1 MEEKKDDRS
10 FMLKLAT
17 FIVDKRNGVF
27 LAFIGMIVFSIIASG
42 WVQVCNDITQYLPS
56 ESETRQGLTLMEN
69 EVTTYATARVMISN
83 ISREHAA
90 RLAQELEQIEGISA
104 AEFLDAEADPP
115 LTAED
120 IAEHYVRAA
129 ALIDVTFEGEE
140 GDEICESAMAELKAK
155 LVGCDLYISSPV
167 GSSEAAL
174 LDAEMNIVMLVAVGI
189 IVSVL
194 LFTSKTYMEIPVLL
208 MTFGSAALLNKG
220 TNFLMGEISYI
231 TNSVAIVLQLALAI
245 DYAIILCHRYTEE
258 REHLNA
264 HDAVVVALSKAIPEI
279 SASSLTTISGMV
291 AMMFMQFGIGRDMGT
306 VLVKAI
312 LCSLLSVFTLM
323 PGLLMLF
330 SKQIDKSHHRS
341 FVPQIDRWGKVVLK
355 TRFILPVLFVFA
367 LGAGFYFSNRCPYVY
382 GESTLSTTK
391 QNEVQIAEKMVN
403 TTFGSTN
410 VMALLVPAGDY
421 EKEGRLL
428 RELEA
433 HEEIDFTMGL
443 ANVEAM
449 DGYVL
454 TDRLA
459 PRQFAE
465 LTDVDIEAARL
476 LYSAYAVD
484 REDYGRIVS
493 SIDSYDVPLIDMFL
507 FLYDKKEEG
516 FVELEPEMN
525 ADINDLYDQLT
536 DAKRQLQGENYTR
549 LLLSLNLPEESPET
563 FAFLNT
569 IHQIA
574 AKYYDDVYLVGD
586 STSDLDLSTSFSR
599 DNVVI
604 SVLSAL
610 FVIIVLLFTF
620 QSAGLPVL
628 LIAVIQSSVWINFS
642 FPYLTSTN
650 LFFLS
655 YLIVSS
661 IQMGANIDYAIV
673 ISNRY
678 MELKK
683 EMPIQQA
690 IVETLNQSFPTIVTS
705 GTILTAAGLLI
716 GQLSSNPAI
725 SSIGSC
731 LGRGTII
738 SIILVMSVLP
748 QILLLGDTIIERTAF
763 TLKKPDIVQTGT
775 GALRVNGHVRGY
787 VQGVVNA
794 EIHGTIQGRVSA
806 VVDVGGMEPETEYER
821 LNEPALPDGSPAPGK
836 EARSK

>member
-27 LAFIGMIVFSIIASG
+27 LAFIGMLVFCLFAQG
-42 WVQVCNDITQYLPS
+42 WVAVCDDITQYLPGD
-56 ESETRQGLTLMEN
+56 SETRQGLTLMED
-69 EVTTYATARVMISN
+69 EVTTYATARVMVSN
-83 ISREHAA
+83 ISRERASEIAA
-90 RLAQELEQIEGISA
+90 GLESIEGISA
-104 AEFLDAEADPP
+104 AAFLDEDSDVP

-120 IAEHYVRAA
+120 IGEHYRLAS
-129 ALIDVTFEGEE
+129 ALFDVTFEGEE
-140 GDEICESAMAELKAK
+140 GDEICESAMAELKQRLA
-155 LVGCDLYISSPV
+155 GYDLYISSPV
-167 GSSEAAL
+167 GSSEADL
-174 LDAEMNIVMLVAVGI
+174 LDAEMNIVMLVAVVI

-208 MTFGSAALLNKG
+208 MTFGSAAMINKG

-231 TNSVAIVLQLALAI
+231 TDSVAVVLQLALAI

-258 REHLNA
+258 REHLDA
-264 HDAVVVALSKAIPEI
+264 HDAVSVALSKAIPEI

-291 AMMFMQFGIGRDMGT
+291 AMMFMQFGIGRDMGV

-330 SKQIDKSHHRS
+330 SKQIDRTHHRS
-341 FVPQIDRWGKVVLK
+341 FVPKIDKWGKIVLK
-355 TRFILPVLFVFA
+355 TRFVLPLLFLFA
-367 LGAGFYFSNRCPYVY
+367 LGGGFYFSNRCPYVY
-382 GESTLSTTK
+382 GESTLSTAK
-391 QNEVQIAEKMVN
+391 QNEVQIAEKKVDS
-403 TTFGSTN
+403 TFGQTN
-410 VMALLVPAGDY
+410 IMALMVPAGDY

-428 RELEA
+428 RELETW
-433 HEEIDFTMGL
+433 EEFSLVQGL
-443 ANVEAM
+443 ANTEAK
-449 DGYVL
+449 DGYMV
-454 TDRLA
+454 TDKLS

-465 LTDVDIEAARL
+465 LADVDIEAARL
-476 LYSAYAVD
+476 LYTAYAVD
-484 REDYGRIVS
+484 QEEYGRIVGS
-493 SIDSYDVPLIDMFL
+493 LDSYDVPLIDIFL
-507 FLYDKKEEG
+507 FLYTMKEDGYVDLDEDA
-516 FVELEPEMN
+516 ESE
-525 ADINDLYDQLT
+525 INDLYEQLS
-536 DAKRQLQGENYTR
+536 DGKKQLQGENYTR
-549 LLLSLNLPEESPET
+549 ILLKLNLPEESPET
-563 FAFLNT
+563 FAFLKE
-569 IHQIA
+569 IHQA
-574 AKYYDDVYLVGD
+574 AEKYYDHCYLVGD
-586 STSDLDLSTSFSR
+586 STSDYDLATSFSR
-599 DNVVI
+599 DNIVI

-642 FPYLTSTN
+642 FPYLTGTN

-683 EMPIQQA
+683 EMPIKEA

-725 SSIGSC
+725 SSIGIC

-738 SIILVMSVLP
+738 SMLLVMSVLP

-794 EIHGTIQGRVSA
+794 EIHGSIQGRISA
-806 VVDVGGMEPETEYER
+806 VVDVGAMEPETEYD
-821 LNEPALPDGSPAPGK
+821 LLPGPSGSAPANGK
-836 EARSK
+836 EDGQL

>member
-27 LAFIGMIVFSIIASG
+27 LAFIGMLVFCLFAQG
-42 WVQVCNDITQYLPS
+42 WVAVCDDITQYLPGD
-56 ESETRQGLTLMEN
+56 SETRQGLTLMED
-69 EVTTYATARVMISN
+69 EVTTYATARVMVSN
-83 ISREHAA
+83 ISRERASEIAA
-90 RLAQELEQIEGISA
+90 GLESIEGISA
-104 AEFLDAEADPP
+104 AAFLDEDSDVP

-120 IAEHYVRAA
+120 IGEHYRLAS
-129 ALIDVTFEGEE
+129 ALFDVTFEGEE
-140 GDEICESAMAELKAK
+140 GDEICESAMAELKQRLA
-155 LVGCDLYISSPV
+155 GYDLYISSPV
-167 GSSEAAL
+167 GSSEADL
-174 LDAEMNIVMLVAVGI
+174 LDAEMNIVMLVAVVI

-208 MTFGSAALLNKG
+208 MTFGSAAMINKG

-231 TNSVAIVLQLALAI
+231 TDSVAVVLQLALAI

-258 REHLNA
+258 REHLDA
-264 HDAVVVALSKAIPEI
+264 HDAVSVALSKAIPEI

-291 AMMFMQFGIGRDMGT
+291 AMMFMQFGIGRDMGV

-330 SKQIDKSHHRS
+330 SKQIDRTHHRS
-341 FVPQIDRWGKVVLK
+341 FVPKIDKWGKIVLK
-355 TRFILPVLFVFA
+355 TRFVLPLLFLFA
-367 LGAGFYFSNRCPYVY
+367 LGGGFYFSNRCPYVY
-382 GESTLSTTK
+382 GESTLSTAK
-391 QNEVQIAEKMVN
+391 QNEVQIAEKKVN
-403 TTFGSTN
+403 STFGQTN
-410 VMALLVPAGDY
+410 IMALMVPAGDY

-428 RELEA
+428 RELETW
-433 HEEIDFTMGL
+433 EEFSLVQGL
-443 ANVEAM
+443 ANTEAK
-449 DGYVL
+449 DGYMV
-454 TDRLA
+454 TDKLS

-465 LTDVDIEAARL
+465 LADVDIEAARL
-476 LYSAYAVD
+476 LYTAYAVD
-484 REDYGRIVS
+484 QEEYGRIVGS
-493 SIDSYDVPLIDMFL
+493 LDSYDVPLIDIFL
-507 FLYDKKEEG
+507 FLYNMKEDGYVDLDEDA
-516 FVELEPEMN
+516 ESE
-525 ADINDLYDQLT
+525 INDLYEQLS
-536 DAKRQLQGENYTR
+536 DGKKQLQGENYTR
-549 LLLSLNLPEESPET
+549 ILLKLNLPEESPET
-563 FAFLNT
+563 FAFLKE
-569 IHQIA
+569 IHQA
-574 AKYYDDVYLVGD
+574 AEKYYDHCYLVGD
-586 STSDLDLSTSFSR
+586 STSDYDLATSFSR
-599 DNVVI
+599 DNIVI

-642 FPYLTSTN
+642 FPYLTGTN

-683 EMPIQQA
+683 EMPIKEA

-725 SSIGSC
+725 SSIGVC

-738 SIILVMSVLP
+738 SMLLVMSVLP

-775 GALRVNGHVRGY
+775 GALRINGHVRGY

-794 EIHGTIQGRVSA
+794 EIHGSIQGRISA
-806 VVDVGGMEPETEYER
+806 VVDVGAMEPETEYD
-821 LNEPALPDGSPAPGK
+821 LLPGPSGSAPANGK
-836 EARSK
+836 EDGQL

>member
-27 LAFIGMIVFSIIASG
+27 LAFIGMLVFCLFAQG
-42 WVQVCNDITQYLPS
+42 WVAVCDDITQYLPGD
-56 ESETRQGLTLMEN
+56 SETRQGLTLMED
-69 EVTTYATARVMISN
+69 EVTTYATARVMVSN
-83 ISREHAA
+83 ISRERASEIAA
-90 RLAQELEQIEGISA
+90 GLESIEGISA
-104 AEFLDAEADPP
+104 AAFLDEDSDVP

-120 IAEHYVRAA
+120 IGEHYRLAS
-129 ALIDVTFEGEE
+129 ALFDVTFEGEE
-140 GDEICESAMAELKAK
+140 GDEICESAMAELKQRLA
-155 LVGCDLYISSPV
+155 GYDLYISSPV
-167 GSSEAAL
+167 GSSEADL
-174 LDAEMNIVMLVAVGI
+174 LDAEMNIVMLVAVVI

-208 MTFGSAALLNKG
+208 MTFGSAAMINKG

-231 TNSVAIVLQLALAI
+231 TDSVAVVLQLALAI

-258 REHLNA
+258 REHLDA
-264 HDAVVVALSKAIPEI
+264 HDAVSVALSKAIPEI

-291 AMMFMQFGIGRDMGT
+291 AMMFMQFGIGRDMGV

-330 SKQIDKSHHRS
+330 SKQIDRTHHRS
-341 FVPQIDRWGKVVLK
+341 FVPKIDRWGKIVLK
-355 TRFILPVLFVFA
+355 TRFVLPLLFLFA
-367 LGAGFYFSNRCPYVY
+367 LGGGFYFSNRCPYVY
-382 GESTLSTTK
+382 GESTLSTAK
-391 QNEVQIAEKMVN
+391 QNEVQIAEKKVDS
-403 TTFGSTN
+403 TFGQTN
-410 VMALLVPAGDY
+410 IMALMVPAGDY

-428 RELEA
+428 RELETW
-433 HEEIDFTMGL
+433 EEFSLVQGL
-443 ANVEAM
+443 ANTEAK
-449 DGYVL
+449 DGYMV
-454 TDRLA
+454 TDKLS

-465 LTDVDIEAARL
+465 LADVDIEAARL
-476 LYSAYAVD
+476 LYTAYAVD
-484 REDYGRIVS
+484 QEEYGRIVGS
-493 SIDSYDVPLIDMFL
+493 LDSYDVPLIDIFL
-507 FLYDKKEEG
+507 FLYTMKEDGYVDLDEDA
-516 FVELEPEMN
+516 ESE
-525 ADINDLYDQLT
+525 INDLYEQLS
-536 DAKRQLQGENYTR
+536 DGKKQLQGENYTR
-549 LLLSLNLPEESPET
+549 ILLKLNLPEESPET
-563 FAFLNT
+563 FAFLKE
-569 IHQIA
+569 IHQA
-574 AKYYDDVYLVGD
+574 AEKYYDHCYLVGD
-586 STSDLDLSTSFSR
+586 STSDYDLATSFSR
-599 DNVVI
+599 DNIVI

-642 FPYLTSTN
+642 FPYLTGTN

-683 EMPIQQA
+683 EMPIKEA

-725 SSIGSC
+725 SSIGVC

-738 SIILVMSVLP
+738 SMLLVMSVLP

-794 EIHGTIQGRVSA
+794 EIHGSIQGRISA
-806 VVDVGGMEPETEYER
+806 VVDVGAMEPETEYD
-821 LNEPALPDGSPAPGK
+821 LLPGPSGSAPANGK
-836 EARSK
+836 EDGQL

>member
-27 LAFIGMIVFSIIASG
+27 LAFIGMLVFCLFAQG
-42 WVQVCNDITQYLPS
+42 WVAVCDDITQYLPGD
-56 ESETRQGLTLMEN
+56 SETRQGLTLMED
-69 EVTTYATARVMISN
+69 EVTTYATARVMVSN
-83 ISREHAA
+83 ISRERASEIAA
-90 RLAQELEQIEGISA
+90 GLESIEGISA
-104 AEFLDAEADPP
+104 AAFLDEDSDVP

-120 IAEHYVRAA
+120 IGEHYRLAS
-129 ALIDVTFEGEE
+129 ALFDVTFEGEE
-140 GDEICESAMAELKAK
+140 GDEICESAMAELKQRLA
-155 LVGCDLYISSPV
+155 GYDLYISSPV
-167 GSSEAAL
+167 GSSEADL
-174 LDAEMNIVMLVAVGI
+174 LDAEMNIVMLVAVVI

-208 MTFGSAALLNKG
+208 MTFGSAAMINKG

-231 TNSVAIVLQLALAI
+231 TDSVAVVLQLALAI

-258 REHLNA
+258 REHLDA
-264 HDAVVVALSKAIPEI
+264 HDAVSVALSKAIPEI

-291 AMMFMQFGIGRDMGT
+291 AMMFMQFGIGRDMGV

-330 SKQIDKSHHRS
+330 SKQIDRTHHRS
-341 FVPQIDRWGKVVLK
+341 FVPKIDKWGKIVLK
-355 TRFILPVLFVFA
+355 TRFVLPLLFLFA
-367 LGAGFYFSNRCPYVY
+367 LGGGFYFSNRCPYVY
-382 GESTLSTTK
+382 GESTLTTAK
-391 QNEVQIAEKMVN
+391 QNEVQIAEKKVDS
-403 TTFGSTN
+403 TFGQTN
-410 VMALLVPAGDY
+410 IMALMVPAGDY

-428 RELEA
+428 RELETW
-433 HEEIDFTMGL
+433 EEFSLVQGL
-443 ANVEAM
+443 ANTEAK
-449 DGYVL
+449 DGYMV
-454 TDRLA
+454 TDKLS

-465 LTDVDIEAARL
+465 LADVDIEAARL
-476 LYSAYAVD
+476 LYTAYAVD
-484 REDYGRIVS
+484 QEEYGRIVGS
-493 SIDSYDVPLIDMFL
+493 LDSYDVPLIDIFL
-507 FLYDKKEEG
+507 FLYNMKEDGYVDLDEDA
-516 FVELEPEMN
+516 ESE
-525 ADINDLYDQLT
+525 INDLYEQLS
-536 DAKRQLQGENYTR
+536 DGKKQLQGENYTR
-549 LLLSLNLPEESPET
+549 ILLKLNLPEESPET
-563 FAFLNT
+563 FAFLKE
-569 IHQIA
+569 IHQA
-574 AKYYDDVYLVGD
+574 AEKYYDHCYLVGD
-586 STSDLDLSTSFSR
+586 STSDYDLATSFSR
-599 DNVVI
+599 DNIVI

-642 FPYLTSTN
+642 FPYLTGTN

-683 EMPIQQA
+683 EMPIKEA

-725 SSIGSC
+725 SSIGVC

-738 SIILVMSVLP
+738 SMLLVMSVLP

-775 GALRVNGHVRGY
+775 GALRINGHVRGY

-794 EIHGTIQGRVSA
+794 EIHGSIQGRISA
-806 VVDVGGMEPETEYER
+806 VVDVGAMEPETEYD
-821 LNEPALPDGSPAPGK
+821 LLPGPSGSAPANGK
-836 EARSK
+836 EDGQP

>member
-27 LAFIGMIVFSIIASG
+27 LAFIGMLVFCLFAQG
-42 WVQVCNDITQYLPS
+42 WVAVCDDITQYLPGD
-56 ESETRQGLTLMEN
+56 SETRQGLTLMED
-69 EVTTYATARVMISN
+69 EVTTYATARVMVSN
-83 ISREHAA
+83 ISRERASEIAA
-90 RLAQELEQIEGISA
+90 GLESIEGISA
-104 AEFLDAEADPP
+104 AAFLDEDSDVP

-120 IAEHYVRAA
+120 IGEHYRLAS
-129 ALIDVTFEGEE
+129 ALFDVTFEGEE
-140 GDEICESAMAELKAK
+140 GDEICESAMAELKQRLA
-155 LVGCDLYISSPV
+155 GYDLYISSPV
-167 GSSEAAL
+167 GSSEADL
-174 LDAEMNIVMLVAVGI
+174 LDAEMNIVMLVAVVI

-208 MTFGSAALLNKG
+208 MTFGSAAMINKG

-231 TNSVAIVLQLALAI
+231 TDSVAVVLQLALAI

-258 REHLNA
+258 REHLDA
-264 HDAVVVALSKAIPEI
+264 HDAVSVALSKAIPEI

-291 AMMFMQFGIGRDMGT
+291 AMMFMQFGIGRDMGV

-330 SKQIDKSHHRS
+330 SKKIDKTHHRS
-341 FVPQIDRWGKVVLK
+341 FVPKIDKWGKIVLK
-355 TRFILPVLFVFA
+355 TRFVLPLLFLFA
-367 LGAGFYFSNRCPYVY
+367 LGGGFYFSNRCPYVY
-382 GESTLSTTK
+382 GESTLSTAK
-391 QNEVQIAEKMVN
+391 QNEVQIAEKKVDS
-403 TTFGSTN
+403 TFGQTN
-410 VMALLVPAGDY
+410 IMALLVPAGDY

-428 RELEA
+428 RELETW
-433 HEEIDFTMGL
+433 EEFSLVQGL
-443 ANVEAM
+443 ANTEAK
-449 DGYVL
+449 DGYMV
-454 TDRLA
+454 TDKLS

-465 LTDVDIEAARL
+465 LADVDIEAARL
-476 LYSAYAVD
+476 LYTAYAVD
-484 REDYGRIVS
+484 QEEYGRIVGS
-493 SIDSYDVPLIDMFL
+493 LDSYDVPLIDIFL
-507 FLYDKKEEG
+507 FLYNMKEDGYVDLDEDA
-516 FVELEPEMN
+516 ESE
-525 ADINDLYDQLT
+525 INDLYEQLS
-536 DAKRQLQGENYTR
+536 DGKKQLQGENYTR
-549 LLLSLNLPEESPET
+549 ILLKLNLPEESPET
-563 FAFLNT
+563 FAFLKE
-569 IHQIA
+569 IHQA
-574 AKYYDDVYLVGD
+574 AEKYYDHCYLVGD
-586 STSDLDLSTSFSR
+586 STSDYDLATSFSR
-599 DNVVI
+599 DNIVI

-642 FPYLTSTN
+642 FPYLTGTN

-683 EMPIQQA
+683 EMPIKEA

-725 SSIGSC
+725 SSIGVC

-738 SIILVMSVLP
+738 SMLLVMSVLP

-794 EIHGTIQGRVSA
+794 EIHGSIQGRISA
-806 VVDVGGMEPETEYER
+806 VVDVGAMEPETEYD
-821 LNEPALPDGSPAPGK
+821 LLPGPSGSASANGK
-836 EARSK
+836 EDGQP

>member
-155 LVGCDLYISSPV
+155 LDGCDLYISSPV

-382 GESTLSTTK
+382 GESTLSTAK

-516 FVELEPEMN
+516 FVELDPEMN

>member
-27 LAFIGMIVFSIIASG
+27 LAFIGMLVFCLFAQG
-42 WVQVCNDITQYLPS
+42 WVAVCDDITQYLPGD
-56 ESETRQGLTLMEN
+56 SETRQGLTLMED
-69 EVTTYATARVMISN
+69 EVTTYATARVMVSN
-83 ISREHAA
+83 ISRERASEIAA
-90 RLAQELEQIEGISA
+90 GLESIEGISA
-104 AEFLDAEADPP
+104 AAFLDEDSDVP

-120 IAEHYVRAA
+120 IGEHYRLAS
-129 ALIDVTFEGEE
+129 ALFDVTFEGEE
-140 GDEICESAMAELKAK
+140 GDEICESAMAELKQRLA
-155 LVGCDLYISSPV
+155 GYDLYISSPV
-167 GSSEAAL
+167 GSSEADL
-174 LDAEMNIVMLVAVGI
+174 LDAEMNIVMLVAVVI

-208 MTFGSAALLNKG
+208 MTFGSAAMINKG

-231 TNSVAIVLQLALAI
+231 TDSVAVVLQLALAI

-258 REHLNA
+258 REHLDA
-264 HDAVVVALSKAIPEI
+264 HDAVSVALSKAIPEI

-291 AMMFMQFGIGRDMGT
+291 AMMFMQFGIGRDMGV

-330 SKQIDKSHHRS
+330 SKQIDRTHHRS
-341 FVPQIDRWGKVVLK
+341 FVPKIDKWGKIVLK
-355 TRFILPVLFVFA
+355 TRFVLPLLFLFA
-367 LGAGFYFSNRCPYVY
+367 LGGGFYFSNRCPYVY
-382 GESTLSTTK
+382 GESTLTTAK
-391 QNEVQIAEKMVN
+391 QNEVQIAEKKVDS
-403 TTFGSTN
+403 TFGQTN
-410 VMALLVPAGDY
+410 IMALMVPAGDY
-421 EKEGRLL
+421 EKEGHLL
-428 RELEA
+428 RELETW
-433 HEEIDFTMGL
+433 EEFSLVQGL
-443 ANVEAM
+443 ANTEAK
-449 DGYVL
+449 DGYMV
-454 TDRLA
+454 TDKLS

-465 LTDVDIEAARL
+465 LADVDIEAARL
-476 LYSAYAVD
+476 LYTAYAVD
-484 REDYGRIVS
+484 QEEYGRIVGS
-493 SIDSYDVPLIDMFL
+493 LDSYDVPLIDIFL
-507 FLYDKKEEG
+507 FLYNMKEDGYVDLDEDA
-516 FVELEPEMN
+516 ESE
-525 ADINDLYDQLT
+525 INDLYEQLS
-536 DAKRQLQGENYTR
+536 DGKKQLQGENYTR
-549 LLLSLNLPEESPET
+549 ILLKLNLPEESPET
-563 FAFLNT
+563 FAFLKE
-569 IHQIA
+569 IHQA
-574 AKYYDDVYLVGD
+574 AEKYYDHCYLVGD
-586 STSDLDLSTSFSR
+586 STSDYDLATSFSR
-599 DNVVI
+599 DNIVI

-642 FPYLTSTN
+642 FPYLTGTN

-683 EMPIQQA
+683 EMPIKEA

-725 SSIGSC
+725 SSIGVC

-738 SIILVMSVLP
+738 SMLLVMSVLP

-794 EIHGTIQGRVSA
+794 EIHGSIQGRISA
-806 VVDVGGMEPETEYER
+806 VVDVGAMEPETEYD
-821 LNEPALPDGSPAPGK
+821 LLPGPSGSAPANGK
-836 EARSK
+836 EDGQL

>member
-155 LVGCDLYISSPV
+155 LDGCDLYISSPV

-341 FVPQIDRWGKVVLK
+341 FVPQIDHWGKVVLK
-355 TRFILPVLFVFA
+355 TRFI
-367 LGAGFYFSNRCPYVY
+367 
-382 GESTLSTTK
+382 
-391 QNEVQIAEKMVN
+391 
-403 TTFGSTN
+403 
-410 VMALLVPAGDY
+410 
-421 EKEGRLL
+421 
-428 RELEA
+428 
-433 HEEIDFTMGL
+433 
-443 ANVEAM
+443 
-449 DGYVL
+449 
-454 TDRLA
+454 
-459 PRQFAE
+459 
-465 LTDVDIEAARL
+465 
-476 LYSAYAVD
+476 
-484 REDYGRIVS
+484 
-493 SIDSYDVPLIDMFL
+493 
-507 FLYDKKEEG
+507 
-516 FVELEPEMN
+516 
-525 ADINDLYDQLT
+525 
-536 DAKRQLQGENYTR
+536 
-549 LLLSLNLPEESPET
+549 
-563 FAFLNT
+563 
-569 IHQIA
+569 
-574 AKYYDDVYLVGD
+574 
-586 STSDLDLSTSFSR
+586 
-599 DNVVI
+599 
-604 SVLSAL
+604 
-610 FVIIVLLFTF
+610 
-620 QSAGLPVL
+620 
-628 LIAVIQSSVWINFS
+628 
-642 FPYLTSTN
+642 
-650 LFFLS
+650 
-655 YLIVSS
+655 
-661 IQMGANIDYAIV
+661 
-673 ISNRY
+673 
-678 MELKK
+678 
-683 EMPIQQA
+683 
-690 IVETLNQSFPTIVTS
+690 
-705 GTILTAAGLLI
+705 
-716 GQLSSNPAI
+716 
-725 SSIGSC
+725 
-731 LGRGTII
+731 
-738 SIILVMSVLP
+738 
-748 QILLLGDTIIERTAF
+748 
-763 TLKKPDIVQTGT
+763 
-775 GALRVNGHVRGY
+775 
-787 VQGVVNA
+787 
-794 EIHGTIQGRVSA
+794 
-806 VVDVGGMEPETEYER
+806 
-821 LNEPALPDGSPAPGK
+821 
-836 EARSK
+836 